1 MRDLRPS
8 TVAAASSEQTMR
20 LQLLLRRLPVG
31 LIGLTSHFRFTPMN
45 GILRA
50 GRHVSK
56 VPSAGIDSETE
67 TPIWWR

>member
-31 LIGLTSHFRFTPMN
+31 LIGLTSHDQPLPVYPGGLNRSTQHF
-45 GILRA
+45 ILE
-50 GRHVSK
+50 GKDGV
-56 VPSAGIDSETE
+56 
-67 TPIWWR
+67 